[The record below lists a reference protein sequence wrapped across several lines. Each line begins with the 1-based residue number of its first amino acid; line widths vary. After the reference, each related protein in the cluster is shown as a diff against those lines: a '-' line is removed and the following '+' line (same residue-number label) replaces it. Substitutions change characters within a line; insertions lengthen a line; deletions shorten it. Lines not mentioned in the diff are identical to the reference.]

1 MLILVVVA
9 LFIAFGLSPVVQWL
23 IRHNVRHSVAV
34 LLVALGFVAALA
46 LFVLAIAPVVADQ
59 LSTLTK
65 NAPGYFDQL
74 QHNRQI
80 EKLDA
85 KYDIID
91 KAKDYV
97 TSGDLTQQVFGG
109 VLGVGLAI
117 LRLLANAFIVLVLT
131 LYFMASLDT
140 IKRNLYRLA
149 PASRRETVAHLGD
162 RILDGHRRLRLR
174 RLHRRAVRR
183 AVHAGLPVHR
193 RPGRVRRGAGPRGG
207 GPRRDPDDRRDP
219 RRGRSSARSAWPPTS
234 RSASP
239 ASSSTSSTSRSRT
252 T

>member
-1 MLILVVVA
+1 M
-9 LFIAFGLSPVVQWL
+9 
-23 IRHNVRHSVAV
+23 

-59 LSTLTK
+59 VSTLTK

-80 EKLDA
+80 ERLDA
-85 KYDIID
+85 KYDVID

-117 LRLLANAFIVLVLT
+117 LGALANTFIVLVLT

-140 IKRNLYRLA
+140 VKAQPLPPGPGQPPR
-149 PASRRETVAHLGD
+149 D
-162 RILDGHRRLRLR
+162 R
-174 RLHRRAVRR
+174 
-183 AVHAGLPVHR
+183 R
-193 RPGRVRRGAGPRGG
+193 RPR
-207 GPRRDPDDRRDP
+207 
-219 RRGRSSARSAWPPTS
+219 
-234 RSASP
+234 
-239 ASSSTSSTSRSRT
+239 
-252 T
+252 